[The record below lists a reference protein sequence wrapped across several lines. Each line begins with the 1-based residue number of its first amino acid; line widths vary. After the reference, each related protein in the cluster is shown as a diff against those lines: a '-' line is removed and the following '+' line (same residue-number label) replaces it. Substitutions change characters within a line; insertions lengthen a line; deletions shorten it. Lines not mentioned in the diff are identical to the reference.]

1 MSGPILN
8 RKRPALKNRRLY
20 IQCISMASLLLWL
33 TSCTSTPPAEKVVKL
48 EVIQRKDWAPL
59 SSTKAANALPMGQ
72 VTRITVHHDGI
83 DPPADLGTYEQVLAH
98 VQSIQQY
105 HLSRGWADIGY
116 HFIIDPSGRV
126 WKGRPLSWQGA
137 HVSGDNEEN
146 IGIVLLGNFQKQH
159 PSEKSLESLG
169 VLIKGLKERYQVQDY
184 RVYTHRELS
193 GKTECPGDHLQ
204 AVVDRVR

>member
-1 MSGPILN
+1 MQGMLVV
-8 RKRPALKNRRLY
+8 
-20 IQCISMASLLLWL
+20 SLLLWQ
-33 TSCTSTPPAEKVVKL
+33 TSCSTKPPAEKVVKL
-48 EVIQRKDWAPL
+48 EIIQRKDWAPL

-83 DPPADLGTYEQVLAH
+83 DPPADLETYEQVLAH
-98 VQSIQQY
+98 VQSIRMY
-105 HLSRGWADIGY
+105 HLSRGWADVGY
-116 HFIIDPSGRV
+116 HFLIDPAGRV

-146 IGIVLLGNFQKQH
+146 IGIVLLGNFQQQH
-159 PSEKSLESLG
+159 PSEQALESLAA
-169 VLIKGLKERYQVQDY
+169 LIRSLKNRYAVQDY

-204 AVVDRVR
+204 AVVNQVR